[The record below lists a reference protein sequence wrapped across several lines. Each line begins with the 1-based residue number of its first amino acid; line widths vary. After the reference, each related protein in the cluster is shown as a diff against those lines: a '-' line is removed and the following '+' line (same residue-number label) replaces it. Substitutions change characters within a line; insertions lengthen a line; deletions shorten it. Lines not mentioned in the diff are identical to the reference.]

1 MSLRFI
7 FGGSGAGKSTF
18 VYREMVKK
26 AIDHPQKQYIVMV
39 PDQFTMSTQ
48 KALCS
53 MHPSGGIMNIDV
65 QSFSRLIHRISDEVG
80 THPRIQLDDTGKN
93 LVLRKVSLQKEGEL
107 VMLGKKLRRP
117 GYIHEVKSMISEFYQ
132 YAISPDDLAQMIE
145 AAQDKGSLRGK
156 LQDLKTL
163 YEGFRAYISEKYITT
178 EEALEELC
186 GLIPRSSLLA
196 DCEIVFDGFTGFT
209 PVQCKVVYALLQVAA
224 RVTITLCADDRE
236 DIMIA
241 GNGQKLF
248 ALSQQT
254 YSKLCAFADRER
266 IEVEQNVFLSDK
278 PVARYAQEEEL
289 AFLESELFRF
299 HGKTYDKC
307 PQHIHI
313 FEAQTLVSEVQQVCL
328 AIRRLI
334 RKEGYCYRDIAV
346 VTGDLER
353 YGHIATREFDR
364 YQIPYFMDQN
374 RSVTYHPMTEYLLGA
389 LNLQKNR
396 FSYESVFRFL
406 RCGMTDITM
415 DETDRLERYVRRLGI
430 RGRASYERRF
440 VRGEEAEQMEP
451 IRQKLMEELSPILG
465 RMKRAKDY
473 VTALYRFAVSS
484 RLQAKC
490 MAFSR
495 AFEEE
500 GDLSA
505 AKEYEKIYPACM
517 DLLNQIYEL
526 IGEDEVTLDEFIE
539 IFEAG
544 ISEIRIGTIPQHVD
558 QVVIGDIQRTRLGNI
573 KALFFIGVNDGVI
586 PGKGG
591 GGGILSDMER
601 EFLLGIGSE
610 MAPTPRQKIFEQRL
624 YLYQNMTR
632 PTKRL
637 YLSYARMDGQGKQ
650 ILPSYLIHEITG
662 LFPKLSVRVQ
672 ESVSEEEI
680 WDQIETKQDGLD
692 DFAALMRCFMSG
704 ESDADSR
711 KDQKVRE
718 ALSVLSRAYRGDE
731 QTDQLFRAAA
741 SVYEPV
747 RLSQSVAKLLY
758 ESNKKG
764 SISRLEQ
771 FAACGY
777 AHFLRYG
784 LGITS
789 QKEYEF
795 EAVDF
800 GTVYHA
806 AIDILFN
813 MLRGDGR
820 KLLEVSAQEITQM
833 VEQAVGEIA
842 KSYGDVVLYSSDRN
856 VYRIRQMKQVLVRSM
871 LTLQHQLAKGNFE
884 PAFFEKSFT
893 IKGAFELVGKVDR
906 VDLCKVGD
914 KTYVKVIDY
923 KSGTKSY
930 DESEL
935 YYGLSLQLPLYLYA
949 MVRELSEKN
958 KREEVIP
965 AAMLYYGLHNPLIKE
980 EEADSPDSLKEAV
993 YKKMRMDGLTL
1004 EEDAV
1009 LLRMDGGLETESESD
1024 VIKVKKNKNGS
1035 YSKTSQ
1041 IVTRDEMDTCLS
1053 YAASKA
1059 EMLMKEIMDGDIA
1072 VSPVRLEGSQ
1082 TDSCSY
1088 CPYGQICRF
1097 DPQIPG
1103 YEKKELPKITMDE
1116 IKEAMKC
1123 N

>member
-1 MSLRFI
+1 MSLRFV
-7 FGGSGAGKSTF
+7 FGGSGSGKSTF
-18 VYREMVKK
+18 VYEEIIRRSM
-26 AIDHPQKQYIVMV
+26 AMPDQQFIVMV
-39 PDQFTMSTQ
+39 PDQFTMSSQ

-53 MHPSGGIMNIDV
+53 MHPNGGIMNIDV
-65 QSFSRLIHRISDEVG
+65 QSFSRLIHRVSDEVG
-80 THPRIQLDDTGKN
+80 THPRTLLDDTGKN
-93 LVLRKVSLQKEGEL
+93 LVLRKVSLQKAEKL

-132 YAISPDDLAQMIE
+132 YAISPQDLTQMIE
-145 AAQDKGSLRGK
+145 SAQDKGSLQAK

-163 YEGFRAYISEKYITT
+163 YEGFREYISEKYITT
-178 EEALEELC
+178 EEALDELC
-186 GLIPRSSLLA
+186 GLIPRSAMLA
-196 DCEIVFDGFTGFT
+196 GCEIVFDGFTGFT
-209 PVQCKVVYALLQVAA
+209 PVQCKVVYALLQVAS
-224 RVTITLCADDRE
+224 RVTITLCADGRE
-236 DIMIA
+236 DILIV
-241 GNGQKLF
+241 GNEQKLF

-254 YSKLCAFADRER
+254 YSKLCAYADQER
-266 IEVEQNVFLSDK
+266 IEVEENVFLSEK
-278 PVARYAQEEEL
+278 PVLRYAGQEEL
-289 AFLESELFRF
+289 AFLESHLFRF
-299 HGKTYDKC
+299 HGKTYEKI
-307 PQHIHI
+307 PQHIRI
-313 FEAQTLVSEVQQVCL
+313 FEAQSLGSELQQVCL
-328 AIRRLI
+328 TIRRLI
-334 RKEGYCYRDIAV
+334 RKEGYGYRDIAV

-353 YGHIATREFDR
+353 YSHIAAREFER

-415 DETDRLERYVRRLGI
+415 DEADRLELYVRRLGI
-430 RGRASYERRF
+430 RGRTSYERRF
-440 VRGEEAEQMEP
+440 VRGEEAAQMEP
-451 IRQKLMEELSPILG
+451 IRQKLMEELAPVLG
-465 RMKRAKDY
+465 SMKTAKDY
-473 VTALYRFAVSS
+473 VMALYRLSVSS
-484 RLQAKC
+484 RLQEKC

-517 DLLNQIYEL
+517 DLLGQIYEL
-526 IGEDEVTLDEFIE
+526 IGEDEVTLDEFME

-558 QVVIGDIQRTRLGNI
+558 QVVIGDIQRSRLGNI

-601 EFLLGIGSE
+601 EFLLGTGRE
-610 MAPTPRQKIFEQRL
+610 MAPSPRQKIFEQRL

-632 PTKRL
+632 PTERL
-637 YLSYARMDGQGKQ
+637 YVSYARMDGQGRQ
-650 ILPSYLIHEITG
+650 IMPSYLIHELTG
-662 LFPKLSVRVQ
+662 LFPKLSVRRE
-672 ESVSEEEI
+672 ESVSEEEV
-680 WDQIETKQDGLD
+680 WEQIETKLDGLD
-692 DFAALMRCFMSG
+692 DFASLMRVFMSG
-704 ESDADSR
+704 ESDADPR
-711 KDQKVRE
+711 REQKVRE
-718 ALSVLSRAYRGDE
+718 SLAVLGKAYQGDV
-731 QTDQLFRAAA
+731 QTDRLLEAAA
-741 SVYEPV
+741 LAYEPV
-747 RLSQSVAKLLY
+747 RLSQNAVRLLY

-784 LGITS
+784 LGIVP

-806 AIDILFN
+806 VIDNLFR
-813 MLRGDGR
+813 MLRSDGR
-820 KLLEVSAQEITQM
+820 MLTEVSMQEMEQM
-833 VEQAVGEIA
+833 VEQALGEVA

-856 VYRIRQMKQVLVRSM
+856 VYRIRQMKQVLVRSI
-871 LTLQHQLAKGNFE
+871 LTLQHQLAKGNFK
-884 PAFFEKSFT
+884 PAYFEKNFS
-893 IKGAFELVGKVDR
+893 IKGAFELIGKVDR
-906 VDLCKVGD
+906 VDLCKSEG

-923 KSGTKSY
+923 KSGTKNY

-949 MVRELSEKN
+949 MVRELSGKN
-958 KREEVIP
+958 AGEEIIP
-965 AAMLYYGLHNPLIKE
+965 AAMLYYGLHNPLVKE
-980 EEADSPDSLKEAV
+980 EEADSADSLKAAV

-1004 EEDAV
+1004 EEDDV
-1009 LLRMDGGLETESESD
+1009 LLRMDGELGTENESD
-1024 VIKVKKNKNGS
+1024 VIKVKKNRNGS

-1041 IVTRDEMDTCLS
+1041 IVTREEMETCLS
-1053 YAASKA
+1053 FAAEKA
-1059 EMLMKEIMDGDIA
+1059 EALMEEIVAGNIA
-1072 VSPVRLEGSQ
+1072 VSPVALEGSQ

-1097 DPQIPG
+1097 DPQIAG
-1103 YEKKELPKITMDE
+1103 YQKKELPKVTMEE